1 MCVFG
6 CGGERDTGKRPQM
19 ARIAE
24 RLADAVI
31 VTDDNPRG
39 EDGDAIVAD
48 ILAGFERA
56 DSAIVL
62 RDRARAIAHAIG
74 GAGAHDIVLVA
85 GKGHEPYQE
94 IAGVKHAFDDTL
106 VAQEQ
111 LDAGVRA

>member
-1 MCVFG
+1 M
-6 CGGERDTGKRPQM
+6 
-19 ARIAE
+19 
-24 RLADAVI
+24 I

-62 RDRARAIAHAIG
+62 RDRAQAIAHAIG

>member
-1 MCVFG
+1 MGMSPAGHAASRNRKTGPVS
-6 CGGERDTGKRPQM
+6 CG
-19 ARIAE
+19 
-24 RLADAVI
+24 
-31 VTDDNPRG
+31 
-39 EDGDAIVAD
+39 
-48 ILAGFERA
+48 
-56 DSAIVL
+56 AIVL